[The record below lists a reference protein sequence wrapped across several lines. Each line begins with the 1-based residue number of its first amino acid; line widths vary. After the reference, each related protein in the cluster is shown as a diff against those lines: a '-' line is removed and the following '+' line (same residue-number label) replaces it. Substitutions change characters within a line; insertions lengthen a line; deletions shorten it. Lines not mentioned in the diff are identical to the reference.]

1 MKIEIP
7 PGHSVEYIEGFL
19 SKEEADDILR
29 DLLQTEM
36 TPEIV
41 RMFGRDTVT
50 KRKSEQFGVQYDYN
64 PTAKKAKPWTPLM
77 LSVKARMES
86 IAGPLDG
93 GLIQVY
99 PTGEAGIGWHRDAGD
114 PEIIASLSLGAE
126 RHFAFGAGPVSKCV
140 EVYRMRLAHGSLL
153 LIPSGVNEALKH
165 RVPPERRVDEPRIN
179 VTLRR
184 FPR

>member
-7 PGHSVEYIEGFL
+7 PGHSIEYIEGFL
-19 SKEEADDILR
+19 SKEEADDALR
-29 DLLQTEM
+29 ALLATDM
-36 TPEIV
+36 TPEII

-77 LSVKARMES
+77 VAIKAHMEAV
-86 IAGPLDG
+86 AGPLDG

-99 PTGEAGIGWHRDAGD
+99 STGEAGIGWHRDAGN
-114 PEIIASLSLGAE
+114 PEVIASLSLGAE
-126 RHFAFGAGPVSKCV
+126 RDFAFGTGPVSKCA

-153 LIPSGVNEALKH
+153 LIPGNVNEALKH
-165 RVPPERRVDEPRIN
+165 RVPPERQVKEPRIN
-179 VTLRR
+179 ITLRR
-184 FPR
+184 FPQ